1 MAKETKSRVV
11 FQRSALGTRIAL
23 LVMLCV
29 CIAAMAV
36 AGLAIYTAKRDTA
49 ALRQQALDLEKRNE
63 QLEAAWTPSSAS
75 LRRSWG
81 CTCRTPSFS
90 TQSNTLKHGG
100 KKGNMEFTVGDIL
113 EGKVKSITNFGAFV
127 TLPENR
133 TGMVHISEVA
143 NTYVS
148 DIRQH
153 LTEGQDVKVM
163 VIGNENGKINLSIK
177 RLEPKPARENNRPR
191 NNAAPAAPAA
201 PKTADQL
208 FEERL
213 KQFMTES
220 DSKISSIRQYSD
232 HRTKSRRR

>member
-1 MAKETKSRVV
+1 
-11 FQRSALGTRIAL
+11 
-23 LVMLCV
+23 
-29 CIAAMAV
+29 
-36 AGLAIYTAKRDTA
+36 
-49 ALRQQALDLEKRNE
+49 
-63 QLEAAWTPSSAS
+63 
-75 LRRSWG
+75 
-81 CTCRTPSFS
+81 
-90 TQSNTLKHGG
+90 
-100 KKGNMEFTVGDIL
+100 MELTVGAVL
-113 EGKVKSITNFGAFV
+113 EGKVKTITNFGAFIS
-127 TLPENR
+127 LGDNK

-163 VIGNENGKINLSIK
+163 VIGLDGNKINLSIK
-177 RLEPKPARENNRPR
+177 RLEAKPQRENAPRQGSNFRSGAPRRDNAPAQNRPARS
-191 NNAAPAAPAA
+191 APTPPPA